1 MIKKNFQKGQ
11 SMFEL
16 LIAVFV
22 IGIALTAIVS
32 LVTTSISN
40 TSFSRDRTLAAKYT
54 QEASEWLREQRDL
67 DWGQFTARGSA
78 GGSSYCLQTL
88 TWDQGNCSET
98 EYIADTTM
106 VREVTLVYPASSP
119 DTVEARITTYWQDS
133 SGRHESR
140 ISTYF
145 SNWRTK

>member
-1 MIKKNFQKGQ
+1 MKNKLKNGQ

-67 DWGQFTARGSA
+67 NWGQFTSRGSA
-78 GGSSYCLQTL
+78 DGSTYCLQTL
-88 TWDQGNCSET
+88 TWDSGSCSES
-98 EYIADTTM
+98 EYIADTNM
-106 VREVTLVYPASSP
+106 VREVTLIYPASSN
-119 DTVEARITTYWQDS
+119 DTVEARIITYWQDA